1 MPLRCPCFFRRTW
14 VIHGCNPVTQ
24 ARGRDQHSGLWV
36 PCLNP
41 SPRSFKA
48 FLVILLQRQQPHHRC
63 HHCRCANV
71 WSLTACSLFF
81 SPAQSFGTHIQ
92 LRFNCSFAMDR
103 IERPTVIPVE
113 NETKSSAS
121 RVTVEG
127 KTITYRMTVLQ
138 QPVRARAC
146 GQGAKC
152 SSTSSFPE
160 QAMCTDLAT
169 QHRPTAAQLI
179 HHPLLNSKYSRA
191 MMSRT

>member
-1 MPLRCPCFFRRTW
+1 
-14 VIHGCNPVTQ
+14 
-24 ARGRDQHSGLWV
+24 
-36 PCLNP
+36 
-41 SPRSFKA
+41 
-48 FLVILLQRQQPHHRC
+48 
-63 HHCRCANV
+63 
-71 WSLTACSLFF
+71 
-81 SPAQSFGTHIQ
+81 
-92 LRFNCSFAMDR
+92 MDR